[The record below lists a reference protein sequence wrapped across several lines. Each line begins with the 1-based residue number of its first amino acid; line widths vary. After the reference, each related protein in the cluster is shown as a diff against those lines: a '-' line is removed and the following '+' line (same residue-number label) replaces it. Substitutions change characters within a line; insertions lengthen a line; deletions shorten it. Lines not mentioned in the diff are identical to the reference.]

1 MGGAEVGL
9 DEEFVSHA
17 AILEVGGAAHKA
29 FVRPLLTITPASATN
44 TVVMKPADE
53 KKKALLLGLGL
64 DNDDGHLRVTRGEN
78 FHLVGGSEDT
88 HGTMQEKAV
97 KFNEKLKG
105 RGRRLED
112 ISHEEFRDIAH
123 EIGLSDKNLPPE

>member
-1 MGGAEVGL
+1 
-9 DEEFVSHA
+9 
-17 AILEVGGAAHKA
+17 
-29 FVRPLLTITPASATN
+29 
-44 TVVMKPADE
+44 MKPADE